1 MAGPPVIEIREPGLE
16 PRRVVLTRALEVG
29 RESGGLDLSDQSVS
43 RRHLRLVPSPVALS
57 LVDLDSR
64 NGTFVN
70 GTRVDG
76 RVVLERG
83 DVVRLGATEIVV
95 IGRRE
100 RAPAPAAMA
109 TALAGAGGAVPPPPP
124 PPAVPTA
131 PSRLAVAWDRA
142 LGRTPRAGEALFPVY
157 TEMRTRVPLAV
168 WRAVRVVSVLAYV
181 ALVVAL
187 FVRPAGGLFVFFGVI
202 VPLLPLLFF
211 VAPGVWRNT
220 CPLAAVNQAPRVLGF
235 TRGATVPEWWQRR
248 AFIVAMVLF
257 FGIAGARLAVFNGSG
272 PATGALLAVVIVSAF
287 LGGFLFKGKSG
298 WCSQICPLLPL
309 QRVYGQTPYVRSPN
323 SHCRPC
329 VACTKN
335 CYDFQPLSAYQA
347 DLHEDDPVWT
357 APRKLFVAA
366 LPGFVLGFF
375 VLAGAG
381 DRPWTSTYAELA
393 LYFLGSVGLF
403 YAAEALLPLRTAVT
417 IAVWAAA
424 AINAFYWFAAPVL
437 ATSFATVTGIQAPWA
452 RWPLQALVLV
462 LSVLWI
468 ARTAVAARRYDE
480 EAAADQRTRLPV
492 IPVSRPSPET
502 VPDEGAADGA
512 EVRFAEG
519 DGPVSAEVGTSLL
532 EVAERAGLPLE
543 AGCRMGVCGADP
555 VAVLDGASCLSAPE
569 EEELDTLRRLG
580 FAKNTRMACSARLES
595 GPVTVSLTPE
605 PGTPDGGTLPREF
618 DRSIVS
624 VVVLGNGIAGVTAAD
639 FVRRGHPECEIHV
652 VGEEPHVL
660 YNRMG
665 ISRLVYGRSA
675 MQGLFLLPEQWYDEH
690 QVTAWLNTVATGIDL
705 ASQRVFLGT
714 GEVLPYDRLILAT
727 GSRGVEPPVT
737 GFGRPGSFVLRTAS
751 DAQHVRAY
759 AQQQA
764 CRDAVVSGGG
774 LLGLEAA
781 HSLLELE
788 LRVTVLE
795 RGARLLSRQVD
806 ARCSELVD
814 AYLQSIGLQV
824 LYGAEAVALA
834 GEDRVTG
841 VTLGDRRSL
850 RCDLFLAAVG
860 IRPNVDLAQR
870 AGIPV
875 GRGVL
880 VDDRMW
886 TGVPGV
892 YAAGDVAEHGGR
904 VLGLWPIAAKQ
915 GEVAAVNALGG
926 NAVLTAEVPA
936 TILKGVGLDL
946 FSIGRVQPEPEDEVV
961 VVEDASLPSY
971 RRLVVAQHRAVG
983 GIVLGH
989 HPEDL
994 VAVTSAVKKQVELDD
1009 AVLADLRSG
1018 NWRVLKDVGRRG
1030 AAAQPARA

>member
-1 MAGPPVIEIREPGLE
+1 MAGPPVIEIREPGQQ

-29 RESGGLDLSDQSVS
+29 RESGGLSLSDQSVS
-43 RRHLRLVPSPVALS
+43 RHHLRLVPSPVALS

-70 GTRVDG
+70 GNRVAG
-76 RVVLERG
+76 RVVLEHG

-100 RAPAPAAMA
+100 RAPVPAAMA
-109 TALAGAGGAVPPPPP
+109 TVLAGAGEAVPPPPP
-124 PPAVPTA
+124 PPTAPSA

-157 TEMRTRVPLAV
+157 TEMRTRVPLAA
-168 WRAVRVVSVLAYV
+168 WRAVRIVSVLAYL

-187 FVRPAGGLFVFFGVI
+187 FVRPAGGLFVFFGVV
-202 VPLLPLLFF
+202 VPLLPILFF
-211 VAPGVWRNT
+211 VAPGVWRNS

-235 TRGATVPEWWQRR
+235 TRGLTLPQWWQRR
-248 AFIVAMVLF
+248 SFIVAMVLF

-272 PATGALLAVVIVSAF
+272 PATGVLLAVIVSAAF

-309 QRVYGQTPYVRSPN
+309 QRVYGQTPYVRVPN

-329 VACTKN
+329 VACTRN
-335 CYDFQPLSAYQA
+335 CYDFQPISAYQA
-347 DLHEDDPVWT
+347 DLHEDDPAWT

-375 VLAGAG
+375 TLAGTG
-381 DRPWTSTYAELA
+381 DQPLTSTYGQLA

-424 AINAFYWFAAPVL
+424 AINLFYWFAGVVL
-437 ATSFATVTGIQAPWA
+437 ATSFATITGIQAPWL
-452 RWPLQALVLV
+452 RWPIQALVLV

-468 ARTAVAARRYDE
+468 GRTAVKARQYDE
-480 EAAADQRTRLPV
+480 EAAADQRAQLPV
-492 IPVSRPSPET
+492 IPVSRPSPEAAR
-502 VPDEGAADGA
+502 DEGPADGG

-569 EEELDTLRRLG
+569 EEELNTLRRLG
-580 FAKNTRMACSARLES
+580 LAKNTRMACSARIEC
-595 GPVTVSLTPE
+595 GPVTVSLTPQ
-605 PGTPDGGTLPREF
+605 PGAPDDGALPREF

-652 VGEEPHVL
+652 VGQEPHVL

-690 QVTAWLNTVATGIDL
+690 QVTAWLNTVATDIDL
-705 ASQRVFLGT
+705 GSHRVFLGT
-714 GEVLPYDRLILAT
+714 GEVLPYDRLILAM
-727 GSRGVEPPVT
+727 GSSGVAPPVT
-737 GFGRPGSFVLRTAS
+737 GFGRPGSFVLRSAS
-751 DAQHVRAY
+751 DAQQVRAY
-759 AQQQA
+759 AQQHA

-781 HSLLELE
+781 HSLLELG

-795 RGARLLSRQVD
+795 RGARLLSRQID
-806 ARCSELVD
+806 PRCSDLVLTH
-814 AYLQSIGLQV
+814 LQSIGVQV
-824 LYGAEAVALA
+824 LHGAEAVALA
-834 GEDRVTG
+834 GEERVTG
-841 VTLGDRRSL
+841 VTLRDRRSL

-875 GRGVL
+875 GKGVL
-880 VDDRMW
+880 VDDRMQ

-926 NAVLTAEVPA
+926 HELLSAEVPA

-946 FSIGRVQPEPEDEVV
+946 FSIGRVEPEPEDEVV

-971 RRLVVAQHRAVG
+971 RRLVVSQRRAVG

-989 HPEDL
+989 HPEDV

-1018 NWRVLKDVGRRG
+1018 NWQVLKDVGRR
-1030 AAAQPARA
+1030 AAVSQPARA

>member
-64 NGTFVN
+64 NGTYVN
-70 GTRVDG
+70 GNRVDG
-76 RVVLERG
+76 RVVLEQG

-109 TALAGAGGAVPPPPP
+109 TVLAGAGGAVPPPPP
-124 PPAVPTA
+124 PPAVPAA

-142 LGRTPRAGEALFPVY
+142 LGRTPRAGQALFPVY
-157 TEMRTRVPLAV
+157 TEMRTRVPLGV

-187 FVRPAGGLFVFFGVI
+187 FVRPAGGLFVFFGVV

-335 CYDFQPLSAYQA
+335 CYDFQPISAYQA

-424 AINAFYWFAAPVL
+424 AINVFYWFAAPVL
-437 ATSFATVTGIQAPWA
+437 ATSFATVTGIQAPWS

-468 ARTAVAARRYDE
+468 ARTAVAARQYDE

-492 IPVSRPSPET
+492 IPVSRPSPEA
-502 VPDEGAADGA
+502 VPDEGDADGA
-512 EVRFAEG
+512 KVRFAEG

-605 PGTPDGGTLPREF
+605 PGTPDGGALPREF

-727 GSRGVEPPVT
+727 GSRGVEPPVA

-781 HSLLELE
+781 HSLLELG

-814 AYLQSIGLQV
+814 AYLQTIGMQV

-904 VLGLWPIAAKQ
+904 VLGLWHIAAKQ

-989 HPEDL
+989 HPEDV

-1018 NWRVLKDVGRRG
+1018 HWQVLKDVGRRG
-1030 AAAQPARA
+1030 AVSQPARA